1 MVTTVKSSISEK
13 RSLVSH
19 LIRRAGFGATQK
31 ELDLLEKIDYD
42 DIVDEILNPGPS
54 NHMSELY
61 IRRFHTEVHEQR
73 VGPWAAK
80 EWLYRMVTTE
90 TPILEKIALFWH
102 GIFATGYAK
111 TNQARALSVQIDMFR
126 KFGLGKFDNLL
137 EEISKDPAMI
147 IWLDN
152 QDNHN
157 GAINENFGRE
167 ILELFSMGIGNYT
180 EDDVKE
186 CSRAF
191 TGWTLKNAE
200 YMTVRAMKDSI
211 WPYGRISWHYEYR
224 EKDHDQDT
232 KTFLGETGNFNGH
245 DVVRIISKQEATAR
259 FISRHLY
266 DFFVA
271 DEVPVPQ
278 WPYTPPR
285 DEYAIQTLVDS
296 YMQNN
301 HDLKEVLRTLF
312 KSDFFKKSTYERVK
326 CPAEYVAGCLRVS
339 NSISRPTLL
348 MNEAESVIAYM
359 GQSLLNPPSVEGW
372 HEGTEW
378 INSGSIVERVNFSHK
393 IWSNTNSSEIK
404 DITNRLAVHTEL
416 DPESAV
422 NLCFSFMGIP
432 DKNIEES
439 TYNAIVTNTQKKG
452 SIKFG
457 NNSTSEREFA
467 EKRISEILGLIAS
480 SKEYQRV

>member
-1 MVTTVKSSISEK
+1 
-13 RSLVSH
+13 
-19 LIRRAGFGATQK
+19 
-31 ELDLLEKIDYD
+31 
-42 DIVDEILNPGPS
+42 
-54 NHMSELY
+54 
-61 IRRFHTEVHEQR
+61 
-73 VGPWAAK
+73 
-80 EWLYRMVTTE
+80 
-90 TPILEKIALFWH
+90 
-102 GIFATGYAK
+102 
-111 TNQARALSVQIDMFR
+111 
-126 KFGLGKFDNLL
+126 
-137 EEISKDPAMI
+137 MI

-224 EKDHDQDT
+224 EEDHDQDT

-245 DVVRIISKQEATAR
+245 DIVRIISKQEATAR

-285 DEYAIQTLVDS
+285 DEYAIQILVDS

-339 NSISRPTLL
+339 NSVSRPTLL

-452 SIKFG
+452 PIKFG
-457 NNSTSEREFA
+457 GNSTSEREFA